1 MLFENIASFKIPVQ
15 SGAFR
20 CIPVR
25 FGFIKYYQ
33 GPGSVPER
41 SEFRSGQM
49 SFQDDNRL
57 VILGLLSTNEII
69 ETTLNVLFEN
79 VP

>member
-1 MLFENIASFKIPVQ
+1 M
-15 SGAFR
+15 
-20 CIPVR
+20 
-25 FGFIKYYQ
+25 KYYQ